1 MGLKS
6 KEPESGAPAPQNGKG
21 PRTDVHPSAGNPAPG
36 ETRGP
41 RINPDV
47 EKRLNPYID
56 ANKDVYD
63 RYLALARENP
73 ERAARSMM
81 LKDLDYL
88 EREATLNK
96 KQIAGAKEW
105 LERQPADVKE
115 FVGNQL
121 EGTTHAAQKDMRL
134 LQLVLNRMRF
144 ENSRALAATPTAP
157 APKTGAGMK
166 VA

>member
-6 KEPESGAPAPQNGKG
+6 KEPEGGAPAPQNGKAQ
-21 PRTDVHPSAGNPAPG
+21 RADVLPGTGSVSPG
-36 ETRGP
+36 EARPP
-41 RINPDV
+41 RVNADV
-47 EKRLNPYID
+47 EKRLNPYIE
-56 ANKDVYD
+56 ANKNDYE
-63 RYLALARENP
+63 RYLALAKENP

-105 LERQPADVKE
+105 LERQPDDVKE
-115 FVGNQL
+115 LIVRQL
-121 EGTTHAAQKDMRL
+121 DGTTHATQKDMRL

-144 ENSRALAATPTAP
+144 ENSRTLGAMQTTPATKP
-157 APKTGAGMK
+157 AAGMK